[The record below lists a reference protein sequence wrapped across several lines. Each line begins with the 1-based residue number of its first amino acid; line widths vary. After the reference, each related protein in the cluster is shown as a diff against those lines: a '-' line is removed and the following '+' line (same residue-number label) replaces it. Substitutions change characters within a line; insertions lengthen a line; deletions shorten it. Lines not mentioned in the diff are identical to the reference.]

1 MRLPLGT
8 VKDLCKDPI
17 KTNEEKKN
25 KQNMENIYQEKNR
38 CFEQLENI
46 LIF

>member
-8 VKDLCKDPI
+8 AKDLCKDSI

-25 KQNMENIYQEKNR
+25 KQNMENIYQGKKS
-38 CFEQLENI
+38 L
-46 LIF
+46 L